1 MIIYLL
7 TDTSVFL
14 ADKLMS
20 NIHPNR
26 SILDA
31 QPYLR
36 QTLEIVSD
44 KWATSVI
51 YVLSLGKRRYSE
63 LQSDIGGVSRRM
75 LTRTL
80 RNLERDGIVQR
91 IEYDEQ
97 PPRVEYSL
105 TLLGESLVEPLRG
118 ICQWAIVNFSAV
130 ETARDKAAQ
139 SDEDNKNKASDEEG

>member
-1 MIIYLL
+1 M
-7 TDTSVFL
+7 TS
-14 ADKLMS
+14 K
-20 NIHPNR
+20 HPNR

-51 YVLSLGKRRYSE
+51 YVLTLGTKRYSE
-63 LQSDIGGVSRRM
+63 LQADIGGVSQRM

-80 RNLERDGIVQR
+80 RNLEKDGIVQR
-91 IEYDEQ
+91 VEYDEQ

-105 TLLGESLVEPLRG
+105 TSLGESLVEPLRG
-118 ICQWAIVNFSAV
+118 ICQWAMANFESV
-130 ETARDKAAQ
+130 RTAR
-139 SDEDNKNKASDEEG
+139 EDFEEQ

>member
-1 MIIYLL
+1 
-7 TDTSVFL
+7 
-14 ADKLMS
+14 MS
-20 NIHPNR
+20 DIHPNR
-26 SILDA
+26 SILEA

-51 YVLSLGKRRYSE
+51 YVLSLGKKRYSE

-91 IEYDEQ
+91 TEYEEQ

-105 TLLGESLVEPLRG
+105 TSLGVSLVEPLKG
-118 ICQWAIVNFSAV
+118 ICQWAMANFDAV
-130 ETARDKAAQ
+130 EASRKEADNL
-139 SDEDNKNKASDEEG
+139 DENSESE

>member
-7 TDTSVFL
+7 TDTPVFL
-14 ADKLMS
+14 ADQLMS

-36 QTLEIVSD
+36 QTLEIISD

-51 YVLSLGKRRYSE
+51 YVLSLEKKRYSE
-63 LQSDIGGVSRRM
+63 LQSEIGGVSRRM

-91 IEYDEQ
+91 TKFDEQ

-105 TLLGESLVEPLRG
+105 TLLGISLVEPLRG
-118 ICQWAIVNFSAV
+118 ICQWAMTNFSAV
-130 ETARDKAAQ
+130 EAARNEA
-139 SDEDNKNKASDEEG
+139 DNLDRNSESE

>member
-14 ADKLMS
+14 ADKFMS

-36 QTLEIVSD
+36 QTLEIISD

-51 YVLSLGKRRYSE
+51 YILSLGTRRYSE

-91 IEYDEQ
+91 TDYDEQ

-105 TLLGESLVEPLRG
+105 TSLGRSLVEPLRG
-118 ICQWAIVNFSAV
+118 ICQWAIANFSTV
-130 ETARDKAAQ
+130 EAARKKVD
-139 SDEDNKNKASDEEG
+139 SLEENNQNQ

>member
-7 TDTSVFL
+7 TDTPVFL
-14 ADKLMS
+14 AGQLMS

-51 YVLSLGKRRYSE
+51 YVLSLEKRRYSE
-63 LQSDIGGVSRRM
+63 LQSEIGGVSRRM

-91 IEYDEQ
+91 TEFDEQ

-105 TLLGESLVEPLRG
+105 TLLGISLVEPLRG
-118 ICQWAIVNFSAV
+118 ICQWAMANFSAV
-130 ETARDKAAQ
+130 EAARNEADRL
-139 SDEDNKNKASDEEG
+139 NKNSESE

>member
-1 MIIYLL
+1 M
-7 TDTSVFL
+7 TDTLVFL
-14 ADKLMS
+14 TGKFMS
-20 NIHPNR
+20 DIHPNR

-51 YVLSLGKRRYSE
+51 YVLSLEKKRYSE
-63 LQSDIGGVSRRM
+63 LQSEIGGVSRRM

-91 IEYDEQ
+91 TEYDEQ

-105 TLLGESLVEPLRG
+105 TSLGVSLVEPLRG
-118 ICQWAIVNFSAV
+118 ICQWAMANFDAV
-130 ETARDKAAQ
+130 EAARKEADN
-139 SDEDNKNKASDEEG
+139 SDQNSKSE

>member
-1 MIIYLL
+1 
-7 TDTSVFL
+7 
-14 ADKLMS
+14 MS
-20 NIHPNR
+20 DIHPNR

-36 QTLEIVSD
+36 QTLEIISD

-51 YVLSLGKRRYSE
+51 YILSLGTRRYSE

-91 IEYDEQ
+91 TDYDEQ

-105 TLLGESLVEPLRG
+105 TSLGRSLIEPLRG
-118 ICQWAIVNFSAV
+118 ICQWAIANFSAV
-130 ETARDKAAQ
+130 EAARSKV
-139 SDEDNKNKASDEEG
+139 DNLEENNKSKRSQ

>member
-1 MIIYLL
+1 
-7 TDTSVFL
+7 
-14 ADKLMS
+14 MS
-20 NIHPNR
+20 NVHPNR

-51 YVLSLGKRRYSE
+51 YVLSLGTRRYSE
-63 LQSDIGGVSRRM
+63 LQNDIGGVSRRM

-91 IEYDEQ
+91 NEYEEQ

-105 TLLGESLVEPLRG
+105 TSLGESLVEPLSG
-118 ICQWAIVNFSAV
+118 ICQWAIDNFSAV
-130 ETARDKAAQ
+130 ELAR
-139 SDEDNKNKASDEEG
+139 NKANKLDDEN

>member
-1 MIIYLL
+1 
-7 TDTSVFL
+7 
-14 ADKLMS
+14 MS

-51 YVLSLGKRRYSE
+51 YVLSLEKRRYSE
-63 LQSDIGGVSRRM
+63 LQSEIGGVSRRM

-91 IEYDEQ
+91 TEFDEQ

-105 TLLGESLVEPLRG
+105 TLLGISLVEPLRG
-118 ICQWAIVNFSAV
+118 ICQWAMANFSAV
-130 ETARDKAAQ
+130 EAARNEADRL
-139 SDEDNKNKASDEEG
+139 NKNSESE

>member
-1 MIIYLL
+1 
-7 TDTSVFL
+7 
-14 ADKLMS
+14 MS
-20 NIHPNR
+20 NIHPNQ

-36 QTLEIVSD
+36 QTLEIISD

-51 YVLSLGKRRYSE
+51 YVLSLGTKRYSE

-91 IEYDEQ
+91 TEYDEQ

-105 TLLGESLVEPLRG
+105 SSLGESLVEPLRG
-118 ICQWAIVNFSAV
+118 ICQWAMANFSAV
-130 ETARDKAAQ
+130 EAARSEANK
-139 SDEDNKNKASDEEG
+139 SDEDNEGESY